1 MTFDIFGLDIN
12 GHAMLF
18 DFISQIFTYCDKA
31 YFIDY
36 LSADGKGSKNSSI
49 MVSKSI
55 FINKYF
61 YKKQWNVCS
70 LKCAYFS
77 E

>member
-36 LSADGKGSKNSSI
+36 LSAEIKRLKTLQFENHC
-49 MVSKSI
+49 
-55 FINKYF
+55 F
-61 YKKQWNVCS
+61 KKHFH
-70 LKCAYFS
+70 K
-77 E
+77 

>member
-36 LSADGKGSKNSSI
+36 LSAEVKR
-49 MVSKSI
+49 
-55 FINKYF
+55 
-61 YKKQWNVCS
+61 
-70 LKCAYFS
+70 LKTLQFQNHG
-77 E
+77 